1 MNHPAGTIIDQPVRS
16 LVVWCPDWPVVA
28 AGITPDIP
36 AAVFHANRVVAA
48 SAAARAEGVTVDLRR
63 REAQGRSPQL
73 LVLDR
78 DEAME
83 ASAFEAVAQAIESFT
98 PRLEILCP
106 GTVATGTRGPSRYFG
121 GDEALAGKVVDA
133 VNGVLEE
140 RGTCAVGIADGTFA
154 ALQAARQAG
163 AFAAPPLAPV
173 VPSNSGGS
181 ASGGDQDPANFVQVV
196 APGVTPQF
204 LAPLPTG
211 CLERPEL
218 VDVWGRLGLRT
229 LGAVAALSLADVVGR
244 FGAEGAV
251 AHRLASGLDERPP
264 DLRDPPPDLVVGT
277 ELDPPV
283 ERVDQVAFVAK
294 VLADQLTEQ
303 LDRRGM
309 ACTRL
314 AVEAETDHGE
324 QLVRLWRHD
333 GALSAGAIADR
344 VRWQLDGWLS
354 GSVGGPGEQG
364 GGSTEAWARRP
375 TGPVRRLV
383 LRPDEVGPATGR
395 QLGFWGGDAAADERV
410 IRTLARVQGLLGADA
425 VKVPERR
432 GGRHPAEQLRL
443 VPAYA
448 VDLTESRAAAVTDDQ
463 GVPWPGRLPG
473 PAPAVVH
480 GAPVPVEVLDDQGR
494 PVEVSGR
501 GLASAPP
508 AQIRIDGG
516 PLRAVTAWAGPWPA
530 EERWWDPERHR
541 RRARFQ
547 LVDDTGAAH
556 LAVREGGG
564 WSVEASYG

>member
-28 AGITPDIP
+28 AGITPDVS

-48 SAAARAEGVTVDLRR
+48 STAARAEGVTVDLRR
-63 REAQGRSPQL
+63 REAQGRCPKL

-78 DEAME
+78 DEATE
-83 ASAFEAVAQAIESFT
+83 ASAFEAVAQAIEAFT

-133 VNGVLEE
+133 VDGVLGE
-140 RGTCAVGIADGTFA
+140 RGTCSVGIADGTFA
-154 ALQAARQAG
+154 ALQAARQA
-163 AFAAPPLAPV
+163 AAHPAPPNFVMV
-173 VPSNSGGS
+173 VP
-181 ASGGDQDPANFVQVV
+181 
-196 APGVTPQF
+196 PGVTPQF
-204 LAPLPTG
+204 LAPLPTA

-229 LGAVAALSLADVVGR
+229 LGAVAGLSLADVVGR

-364 GGSTEAWARRP
+364 GGGTEAWARRP
-375 TGPVRRLV
+375 TGPVKRLV

-395 QLGFWGGDAAADERV
+395 Q
-410 IRTLARVQGLLGADA
+410 
-425 VKVPERR
+425 
-432 GGRHPAEQLRL
+432 
-443 VPAYA
+443 
-448 VDLTESRAAAVTDDQ
+448 
-463 GVPWPGRLPG
+463 
-473 PAPAVVH
+473 
-480 GAPVPVEVLDDQGR
+480 
-494 PVEVSGR
+494 
-501 GLASAPP
+501 
-508 AQIRIDGG
+508 
-516 PLRAVTAWAGPWPA
+516 
-530 EERWWDPERHR
+530 
-541 RRARFQ
+541 
-547 LVDDTGAAH
+547 
-556 LAVREGGG
+556 
-564 WSVEASYG
+564 

>member
-1 MNHPAGTIIDQPVRS
+1 MTHPAGTVIDQPVRS

-28 AGITPDIP
+28 AGITPDVP

-48 SAAARAEGVTVDLRR
+48 STVARAEGVTVDLRR
-63 REAQGRSPQL
+63 REAQGRCPRL

-83 ASAFEAVAQAIESFT
+83 ASAFEAVAQAIEAFT

-133 VNGVLEE
+133 VDGVL
-140 RGTCAVGIADGTFA
+140 RGRGACRVGIADGTFA
-154 ALQAARQAG
+154 ALQAARQAAADPAQPNVG
-163 AFAAPPLAPV
+163 GFRSPGGRHAPPFVMV
-173 VPSNSGGS
+173 VP
-181 ASGGDQDPANFVQVV
+181 
-196 APGVTPQF
+196 PGATPQF
-204 LAPLPTG
+204 LAPLPIT
-211 CLERPEL
+211 CLQRPEL

-229 LGAVAALSLADVVGR
+229 LGAVAGLSLADVVGR

-354 GSVGGPGEQG
+354 GSMGGPGEQSG
-364 GGSTEAWARRP
+364 GGTEAWARRP
-375 TGPVRRLV
+375 TGPVKRLM

-448 VDLTESRAAAVTDDQ
+448 VDLTVSRTAAVADDQ

-480 GAPVPVEVLDDQGR
+480 GAPVPAEVLDDRGR

-501 GLASAPP
+501 GMASAPP
-508 AQIRIDGG
+508 AQLRVDGG
-516 PLRAVTAWAGPWPA
+516 PWRAVTAWAGPWPA

-564 WSVEASYG
+564 WYVEAFYG

>member
-1 MNHPAGTIIDQPVRS
+1 MNHPAGSSLDQPVRS

-28 AGITPDIP
+28 AGITPDVP

-48 SAAARAEGVTVDLRR
+48 SAAARFEGVTVDLRR
-63 REAQGRSPQL
+63 REAQGRCPRL

-83 ASAFEAVAQAIESFT
+83 ASAFEAVVQAIEAFT

-133 VNGVLEE
+133 VDGVLGE

-163 AFAAPPLAPV
+163 AAASPTPAAPV
-173 VPSNSGGS
+173 R
-181 ASGGDQDPANFVQVV
+181 VV
-196 APGVTPQF
+196 APGATPRF
-204 LAPLPTG
+204 LAPLPTA

-264 DLRDPPPDLVVGT
+264 DRRDPPPDLVVGT

>member
-28 AGITPDIP
+28 AGITPDVP

-48 SAAARAEGVTVDLRR
+48 STAARAEGVTVDLRR
-63 REAQGRSPQL
+63 REAQGRCPRL

-83 ASAFEAVAQAIESFT
+83 ASAFEAVAQAIEAFT

-133 VNGVLEE
+133 VDGVLGE
-140 RGTCAVGIADGTFA
+140 RGTCSVGIADGTFA
-154 ALQAARQAG
+154 ALQAARQA
-163 AFAAPPLAPV
+163 AAHPAQPFVMV
-173 VPSNSGGS
+173 VP
-181 ASGGDQDPANFVQVV
+181 
-196 APGVTPQF
+196 PGATPQF
-204 LAPLPTG
+204 LAPLPTA

-218 VDVWGRLGLRT
+218 VDVWGRLGLRS

-314 AVEAETDHGE
+314 AVEAETDHDE
-324 QLVRLWRHD
+324 QLIRLWRHD

-364 GGSTEAWARRP
+364 GGGTEAWARRP
-375 TGPVRRLV
+375 TGPVKRLV

-432 GGRHPAEQLRL
+432 GGRHPAEQFRL

-448 VDLTESRAAAVTDDQ
+448 VDLTESRAAAVADDQ

-480 GAPVPVEVLDDQGR
+480 GAPVPAEVLDDQGR

-501 GLASAPP
+501 GMASAPP
-508 AQIRIDGG
+508 AQLRVDGG
-516 PLRAVTAWAGPWPA
+516 PWRTVTAWAGPWPA

-564 WSVEASYG
+564 WYVEAFYG

>member
-1 MNHPAGTIIDQPVRS
+1 MLPAS
-16 LVVWCPDWPVVA
+16 
-28 AGITPDIP
+28 
-36 AAVFHANRVVAA
+36 
-48 SAAARAEGVTVDLRR
+48 
-63 REAQGRSPQL
+63 
-73 LVLDR
+73 
-78 DEAME
+78 
-83 ASAFEAVAQAIESFT
+83 
-98 PRLEILCP
+98 P

-133 VNGVLEE
+133 VDGVLGE
-140 RGTCAVGIADGTFA
+140 RGTCSVGIADGTFA
-154 ALQAARQAG
+154 ALQAARQA
-163 AFAAPPLAPV
+163 AAAAAQPNFVMV
-173 VPSNSGGS
+173 VP
-181 ASGGDQDPANFVQVV
+181 
-196 APGVTPQF
+196 PGAAPQF
-204 LAPLPTG
+204 LAPLPTA

-229 LGAVAALSLADVVGR
+229 LGAVAGLSLADVVGR

-364 GGSTEAWARRP
+364 GGGTEAWARRP
-375 TGPVRRLV
+375 TGPVKRLV

-410 IRTLARVQGLLGADA
+410 IRTLARVQGLLGADE

-448 VDLTESRAAAVTDDQ
+448 VDLTESRAAAVADDQ

-480 GAPVPVEVLDDQGR
+480 GAPVPAEVLDDRGR

-501 GLASAPP
+501 GMASAPP
-508 AQIRIDGG
+508 AQLRVDGG
-516 PLRAVTAWAGPWPA
+516 PRRAVTAWAGPWPA

-564 WSVEASYG
+564 WYVEAFYG

>member
-1 MNHPAGTIIDQPVRS
+1 MNHPAGTSIDQPVRS

-28 AGITPDIP
+28 AGITPDVS
-36 AAVFHANRVVAA
+36 AAVFHTNRVVAA
-48 SAAARAEGVTVDLRR
+48 SEAARAEGVSVDLRR
-63 REAQGRSPQL
+63 REAQGRCPRL

-83 ASAFEAVAQAIESFT
+83 ASTFEAVAQAIEAFT

-121 GDEALAGKVVDA
+121 GDEALAGKLADA
-133 VNGVLEE
+133 VNGVLGE
-140 RGTCAVGIADGTFA
+140 RGICSVGIADGTFA

-163 AFAAPPLAPV
+163 ADAALPNLGGYSPPVDQNPPKFVMV
-173 VPSNSGGS
+173 VP
-181 ASGGDQDPANFVQVV
+181 
-196 APGVTPQF
+196 PGATPQF
-204 LAPLPTG
+204 LAPLPTA

-264 DLRDPPPDLVVGT
+264 DLRDPPTDLVVGT

-333 GALSAGAIADR
+333 GALSAG
-344 VRWQLDGWLS
+344 
-354 GSVGGPGEQG
+354 
-364 GGSTEAWARRP
+364 
-375 TGPVRRLV
+375 
-383 LRPDEVGPATGR
+383 
-395 QLGFWGGDAAADERV
+395 
-410 IRTLARVQGLLGADA
+410 
-425 VKVPERR
+425 
-432 GGRHPAEQLRL
+432 
-443 VPAYA
+443 
-448 VDLTESRAAAVTDDQ
+448 
-463 GVPWPGRLPG
+463 
-473 PAPAVVH
+473 
-480 GAPVPVEVLDDQGR
+480 
-494 PVEVSGR
+494 
-501 GLASAPP
+501 
-508 AQIRIDGG
+508 
-516 PLRAVTAWAGPWPA
+516 
-530 EERWWDPERHR
+530 RHR
-541 RRARFQ
+541 RPGSVAARR
-547 LVDDTGAAH
+547 V
-556 LAVREGGG
+556 AVRVGGRSG
-564 WSVEASYG
+564 